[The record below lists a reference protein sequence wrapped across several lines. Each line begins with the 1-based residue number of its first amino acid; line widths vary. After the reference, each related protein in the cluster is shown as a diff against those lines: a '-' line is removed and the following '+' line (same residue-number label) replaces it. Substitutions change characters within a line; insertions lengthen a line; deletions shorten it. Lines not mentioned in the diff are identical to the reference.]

1 MLNVDMSTCRK
12 KCYHTGMKKA
22 LIVPEEVSRITKTLE
37 TAGFEAFLVGGS
49 VRDLLIGRTPK
60 DWDVT
65 TNATPEQIIASFP
78 KTFYE
83 NTFGT
88 VGIVDEFTSDE
99 GLKVVEVTPYRIEGE
114 YSDNRHP
121 DTVQF
126 SQKIEDD
133 LKRRDFTMNALAFS
147 VSLGTVTDL
156 FDGEK
161 DLQNKLIRTVGDP
174 TERFTEDGLRILR
187 AVRFHVELG
196 FEIEAATEKAIME
209 NAHLLKNISRERI
222 RDEFTKI
229 IMSDSP
235 MDGLL
240 TLKKLGLLSYIV
252 PELEK
257 AVGVEQNQAHAY
269 DVWEHLIRSI
279 QHAADKKYELEIRLA
294 ALFHDISKP
303 ESRRWDPQGSNG
315 RGQWTFYGHEVLG
328 TRVTKKILNDLRYP
342 TKIIEKVCT
351 MVRWHM
357 FFSDTEQITLS
368 AVRRMIANVGRGNIW
383 DLMNLRICDRI
394 GTGRPKEDPYRLRKY
409 HAMIDEALRDPISV
423 GMLKIDG
430 KKIMDVTRITPGP
443 KIGFTLHALL
453 EEVLEDPTK
462 NTEEYLESRAKEL
475 MDLPENELVALGE
488 KGKQSKDEA
497 DEEEIKKI
505 RGKHWVK

>member
-1 MLNVDMSTCRK
+1 MLEN
-12 KCYHTGMKKA
+12 
-22 LIVPEEVSRITKTLE
+22 
-37 TAGFEAFLVGGS
+37 AGFEAFLVGGS
-49 VRDLLIGRTPK
+49 VRDLLLGKVPR

-65 TNATPEQIIASFP
+65 TNANPEQIIAIFP

-88 VGIVDEFTSDE
+88 VGVVNEDTEDEK
-99 GLKVVEVTPYRIEGE
+99 LKVIEVTPYRVEGR
-114 YSDNRHP
+114 YTDNRHP
-121 DTVQF
+121 DTVHF

-133 LKRRDFTMNALAFS
+133 LKRRDFTINALAYS
-147 VSLGTVTDL
+147 PSQNKTIDL
-156 FDGEK
+156 FGGK
-161 DLQNKLIRTVGDP
+161 QDLENKVIRTVGEP

-187 AVRFHVELG
+187 AVRFHAELG
-196 FEIEAATEKAIME
+196 FVIDPNTEKSILE
-209 NAHLLKNISRERI
+209 NAHLLKNISGERI
-222 RDEFTKI
+222 RDEFSKI
-229 IMSDSP
+229 IMSSHP
-235 MDGLL
+235 MDGLMMM
-240 TLKKLGLLSYIV
+240 KKLRLLPYTV

-269 DVWEHLIRSI
+269 DVWEHLLRSV
-279 QHAADKKYELEIRLA
+279 QHAADKEYPLEVRLS

-303 ESRRWDPQGSNG
+303 ESRRWDPQGG
-315 RGQWTFYGHEVLG
+315 GGKGQWTFYGHEVLG
-328 TRVTKKILNDLRYP
+328 ARATKKILTNLRYP
-342 TKIIEKVCT
+342 TKIIEKVVT

-368 AVRRMIANVGRGNIW
+368 AVRRMIANVGRENIW

-409 HAMIDEALRDPISV
+409 HAMIEEALRDPISV
-423 GMLKIDG
+423 GMLRIDG
-430 KKIMDVTRITPGP
+430 KRIMDVTRITPGP
-443 KIGFTLHALL
+443 KVGFTLHALL

-462 NTEEYLESRAKEL
+462 NTEEYLENRAKEL
-475 MDLPENELVALGE
+475 VLLPEKELQELGE
-488 KGKQSKDEA
+488 KGKQSKEEA